1 MDIVIGGTPS
11 VKMDTSEGN
20 AAPPGSEKVVRK
32 DRRENKQDR
41 RIGVR
46 EGIFVTLSVNNDR
59 RVLRNRR
66 KASC

>member
-1 MDIVIGGTPS
+1 
-11 VKMDTSEGN
+11 MDTSEGN

-59 RVLRNRR
+59 RVLRDRR